1 MPKMHENASYSH
13 KKNPKMFWE
22 GAWSHPSHFQV
33 PPYIQILAKPYRE
46 LVNTQKMLV
55 SSADRMCG
63 SPPILPSVPGVDSKL
78 GHRKSGDYAKYE
90 SFFSNFL
97 VWRSYKF

>member
-1 MPKMHENASYSH
+1 
-13 KKNPKMFWE
+13 MFWE